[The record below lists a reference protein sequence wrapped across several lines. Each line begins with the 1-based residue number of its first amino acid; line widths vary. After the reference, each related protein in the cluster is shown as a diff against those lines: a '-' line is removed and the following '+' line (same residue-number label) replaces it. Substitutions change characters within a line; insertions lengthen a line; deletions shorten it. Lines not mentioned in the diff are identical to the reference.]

1 MKNFIEVIK
10 ANKKAII
17 TKGIVILASVGGLLV
32 TAAIL
37 GKNNE
42 TDNDEN
48 EAMEFDKTEENVNVE
63 STEE

>member
-42 TDNDEN
+42 TDKDET
-48 EAMEFDKTEENVNVE
+48 MEFDETEEKVNVE

>member
-10 ANKKAII
+10 TNKKAII
-17 TKGIVILASVGGLLV
+17 TKGIIILASVGGLLV

-37 GKNNE
+37 GKNK
-42 TDNDEN
+42 TDEDEG
-48 EAMEFDKTEENVNVE
+48 MEFDETEEIVDVE

>member
-10 ANKKAII
+10 ANKKAIA
-17 TKGIVILASVGGLLV
+17 KGIVILTSVGGLLV

-42 TDNDEN
+42 TDKDEN
-48 EAMEFDKTEENVNVE
+48 EAMEFDETEKNVNVE

>member
-42 TDNDEN
+42 TDKDEN
-48 EAMEFDKTEENVNVE
+48 EAMEFDETEENGNVE

>member
-17 TKGIVILASVGGLLV
+17 TKWIVILASVGGLLV

-42 TDNDEN
+42 TDKD
-48 EAMEFDKTEENVNVE
+48 EAMEFDETEEKVNVE

>member
-17 TKGIVILASVGGLLV
+17 TKGIVILASVGGLLI

-42 TDNDEN
+42 TDKDEN
-48 EAMEFDKTEENVNVE
+48 EAMEFDETEENVNVE

>member
-10 ANKKAII
+10 ANKKTII
-17 TKGIVILASVGGLLV
+17 TNGIVILASVGGLLV

-42 TDNDEN
+42 TDEDEV
-48 EAMEFDKTEENVNVE
+48 MEFDETEEIINVE

>member
-42 TDNDEN
+42 TDKDEN
-48 EAMEFDKTEENVNVE
+48 EAMEFDETEENVNVE

>member
-42 TDNDEN
+42 TDKDEN
-48 EAMEFDKTEENVNVE
+48 EAMEFDETEKNVNVE

>member
-10 ANKKAII
+10 ANKKTII

-42 TDNDEN
+42 TDEDEV
-48 EAMEFDKTEENVNVE
+48 MEFDETEEIVNVE

>member
-10 ANKKAII
+10 ANKKAIA
-17 TKGIVILASVGGLLV
+17 KGIVVLTSVGGLLV

-42 TDNDEN
+42 TDKD
-48 EAMEFDKTEENVNVE
+48 EAMEFDETEENVNVE

>member
-10 ANKKAII
+10 ANKKTII
-17 TKGIVILASVGGLLV
+17 TKGVVILAGVGGLLV

-42 TDNDEN
+42 TDKD
-48 EAMEFDKTEENVNVE
+48 EAMEFDETEENVNVE

>member
-17 TKGIVILASVGGLLV
+17 AKGIVILASVGGLLV

-42 TDNDEN
+42 TDKDEN
-48 EAMEFDKTEENVNVE
+48 EAMEFDETEKNVNVE

>member
-10 ANKKAII
+10 TNKKAII

-42 TDNDEN
+42 ADED
-48 EAMEFDKTEENVNVE
+48 EVMEFDETEEIVDVE

>member
-10 ANKKAII
+10 TNKKAII

-42 TDNDEN
+42 TDEDEV
-48 EAMEFDKTEENVNVE
+48 MEFDETEEIVDVE

>member
-10 ANKKAII
+10 TNKKAII

-42 TDNDEN
+42 TDED
-48 EAMEFDKTEENVNVE
+48 EAMEFDETEEIVDVE

>member
-10 ANKKAII
+10 TNKKAII

-32 TAAIL
+32 AAAIL

-42 TDNDEN
+42 TDEDEVI
-48 EAMEFDKTEENVNVE
+48 EFDETEEIVDVE

>member
-10 ANKKAII
+10 ANKKTII

-42 TDNDEN
+42 TDEDEV
-48 EAMEFDKTEENVNVE
+48 MEFDETEEIINVE

>member
-42 TDNDEN
+42 TDEDEV
-48 EAMEFDKTEENVNVE
+48 MEFDETEEIVDVE

>member
-10 ANKKAII
+10 ANKKTII

-42 TDNDEN
+42 TDEDEV
-48 EAMEFDKTEENVNVE
+48 MEFDETEK
-63 STEE
+63 SKPTTK

>member
-10 ANKKAII
+10 TNKKTII

-42 TDNDEN
+42 TDEDEV
-48 EAMEFDKTEENVNVE
+48 MEFDETEEIVDVE